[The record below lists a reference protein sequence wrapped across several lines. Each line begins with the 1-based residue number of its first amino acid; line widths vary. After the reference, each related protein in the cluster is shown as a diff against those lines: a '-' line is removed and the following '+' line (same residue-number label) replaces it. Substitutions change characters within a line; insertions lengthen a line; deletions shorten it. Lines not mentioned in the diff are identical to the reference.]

1 MYLKVLA
8 ARCVTGKKTG
18 VQVVYYAKDGT
29 NPETLP
35 RSSFPKTCLPDCGR
49 YLAARPLYPVPI
61 IVPNRDRHFEKRAFV
76 YVFMDIIDIKTYDYE
91 TKFRK
96 QISKFRK

>member
-1 MYLKVLA
+1 MA
-8 ARCVTGKKTG
+8 SSDGR
-18 VQVVYYAKDGT
+18 QDGT
-29 NPETLP
+29 HLHLHLHARMPCHMP
-35 RSSFPKTCLPDCGR
+35 AKI
-49 YLAARPLYPVPI
+49 LAGIGTY
-61 IVPNRDRHFEKRAFV
+61 EKRAFV